1 MFAILVHYLSDELFQ
16 VFANSVPA
24 LSEEHYAAIADLKAA
39 ESAAIEANFNEAS
52 AAAAGSFTGG
62 EGVILA
68 KNFAPGI
75 QGSILN
81 SYLKSVEVIMGV
93 MLLRFVVYL
102 ILIIYILISLSGAG
116 RLPRCRAL
124 HP

>member
-1 MFAILVHYLSDELFQ
+1 MY
-16 VFANSVPA
+16 ANSVPA

-52 AAAAGSFTGG
+52 AAAASAAGSFSGG

-81 SYLKSVEVIMGV
+81 SYPKSVEVIMGV
-93 MLLRFVVYL
+93 ILYVY
-102 ILIIYILISLSGAG
+102 
-116 RLPRCRAL
+116 RP
-124 HP
+124 

>member
-1 MFAILVHYLSDELFQ
+1 MFQ

-24 LSEEHYAAIADLKAA
+24 LSEEHYAAVADLKAA

-52 AAAAGSFTGG
+52 AAASAAPAAGSFSGG

-75 QGSILN
+75 QESI
-81 SYLKSVEVIMGV
+81 
-93 MLLRFVVYL
+93 F
-102 ILIIYILISLSGAG
+102 
-116 RLPRCRAL
+116 
-124 HP
+124 

>member
-1 MFAILVHYLSDELFQ
+1 MHVRTKCYILYLCYKLFK
-16 VFANSVPA
+16 VYANSVPA

-52 AAAAGSFTGG
+52 AAASAAGSFSGG

-75 QGSILN
+75 QGSI
-81 SYLKSVEVIMGV
+81 
-93 MLLRFVVYL
+93 
-102 ILIIYILISLSGAG
+102 
-116 RLPRCRAL
+116 
-124 HP
+124 

>member
-1 MFAILVHYLSDELFQ
+1 MSALNACCELFQ

-52 AAAAGSFTGG
+52 AAASAGSFSGG

-75 QGSILN
+75 QESI
-81 SYLKSVEVIMGV
+81 
-93 MLLRFVVYL
+93 F
-102 ILIIYILISLSGAG
+102 
-116 RLPRCRAL
+116 
-124 HP
+124 